1 MTETTQPDPQVV
13 AWMRAYRSN
22 LPASIDPSTARMETV
37 REYRNAHSEE
47 AWRLGLRALV
57 DAYAIAA
64 RKPVTVADIPAGQG
78 PASLFLMRDALHDA
92 VGLWFKD
99 GDGAVQWCRWEAAP
113 GDSPASTAYWDHLAA
128 TLPHVTA

>member
-13 AWMRAYRSN
+13 RCPWCEGHPRPCADHQS
-22 LPASIDPSTARMETV
+22 
-37 REYRNAHSEE
+37 
-47 AWRLGLRALV
+47 
-57 DAYAIAA
+57 A
-64 RKPVTVADIPAGQG
+64 RKPLTVADIPAGQG

-128 TLPHVTA
+128 TLPHVTD